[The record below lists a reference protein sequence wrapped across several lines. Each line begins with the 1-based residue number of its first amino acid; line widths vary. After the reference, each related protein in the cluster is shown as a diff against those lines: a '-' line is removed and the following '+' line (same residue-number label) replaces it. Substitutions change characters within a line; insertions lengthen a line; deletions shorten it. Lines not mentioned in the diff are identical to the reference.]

1 MVNGHVDHVYMDV
14 GVGIASVMICAGFA
28 VVFGFIQILFFDD
41 LLALDHTA
49 SAIRAFIFSLNSSGA
64 AAGAGLVILDLGADD
79 LLLGGIRG
87 GAESQTREDPLEE
100 LEDQEAGDSDH
111 EEEHDEPEYDH
122 RPIVSLFDIVVTP
135 ASI

>member
-1 MVNGHVDHVYMDV
+1 MVNGHIDHVYMNV
-14 GVGIASVMICAGFA
+14 GVGVASIMVCTGSA
-28 VVFGFIQILFFDD
+28 VILGLVQILFFDD

-49 SAIRAFIFSLNSSGA
+49 SAIRAFIFSLYSSGA

-111 EEEHDEPEYDH
+111 EEEYYEPEYDH